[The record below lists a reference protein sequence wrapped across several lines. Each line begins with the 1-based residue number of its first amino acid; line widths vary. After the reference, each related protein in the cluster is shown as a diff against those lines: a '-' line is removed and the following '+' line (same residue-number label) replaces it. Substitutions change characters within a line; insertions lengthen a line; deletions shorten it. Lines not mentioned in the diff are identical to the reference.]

1 MEGFGIAGLA
11 SARKIADLSAA
22 FNGQTM
28 RYTSISDLLGRS
40 AARLAVGPV
49 GIVMAE
55 DEVEI
60 DSTLAHLL
68 KIGFRD
74 VVLLAPEGVEVEQAH
89 QDCVHVVTH
98 DVFAEAA
105 LPNAV
110 NQMIDSLAGVW
121 LHYCYNAEY
130 LLFPFCE
137 TRGVREMLSFHT
149 EERRQA
155 MLTFVIDLYA
165 GDLGAV
171 PNAVSLTDVWMDRS
185 GYYALPRKDPAKGWE
200 PKERQMDY
208 FGGLRWRFEEH
219 VPWAR
224 RKIDRVSLFRA
235 RAGLRLAPDFT
246 LNDQEMNT
254 IQCALHHNLTAA
266 VCSFRTAKALRTNP
280 GSRDA
285 IQTFRW
291 RNSEPF
297 RWNSQQLMDLGLI
310 EPGQW
315 F

>member
-1 MEGFGIAGLA
+1 
-11 SARKIADLSAA
+11 
-22 FNGQTM
+22 M
-28 RYTSISDLLGRS
+28 RYTSIAELLGRS
-40 AARLAVGPV
+40 AARLAAGPV
-49 GIVMAE
+49 AIVMAE

-68 KIGFRD
+68 KTGFRD
-74 VVLLAPEGVEVEQAH
+74 VVLLAPDGVVVTPAH
-89 QDCVHVVTH
+89 EDRVHVVTH

-105 LPNAV
+105 LPGAV
-110 NQMIDSLAGVW
+110 NQMMDSLAGAW
-121 LHYCYNAEY
+121 LHCCYNAEY

-137 TRGVREMLSFHT
+137 TRSIREMLAFHS
-149 EERRQA
+149 EERRAA
-155 MLTFVIDLYA
+155 MLTYVIDLYA
-165 GDLGAV
+165 GDLGAA
-171 PNAVSLTDVWMDRS
+171 PNAVSLTDVWLDRS
-185 GYYALPRKDPAKGWE
+185 GYYALQRKDPAKGWA
-200 PKERQMDY
+200 PKERQMDF

-235 RAGLRLAPDFT
+235 KEGLRMAPDFT
-246 LNDQEMNT
+246 LNEEELNT
-254 IQCALHHNLTAA
+254 VQCAWHHNLTAA

-285 IQTFRW
+285 ITGFRW

-297 RWNSQQLMDLGLI
+297 RWESQQLMDLGLI